1 MNRYF
6 YAFLLAFSFSAV
18 PTIAQENSARE
29 IEEVVI
35 TALRKETN
43 LQDTAITI
51 TAITGADL
59 EVKQIENF
67 EDLQFAVPTLGFAKG
82 AYSGAGITL
91 RGIGNFAVGNST
103 SASIGYFW
111 NGQTASASGL
121 YEQEFFDVE
130 RVEVLRGPQ
139 GSLFGAGTTGG
150 LIQMITKRPDAEAGG
165 YLKADVADY
174 DSLRMEGAIN
184 LPLTDKLRSRFA
196 FASLQ
201 REGFVTNSHTG
212 NKLDDRNTQGA
223 RMSFEYDYSDDTT
236 MTLIYETTQADDNRL
251 RAARQFD

>member
-6 YAFLLAFSFSAV
+6 YAFLLAFTFSAV
-18 PTIAQENSARE
+18 PTIAQDNAARE

-51 TAITGADL
+51 TAITAQDL

-67 EDLQFAVPTLGFAKG
+67 EDLQFAVPTLGFQKG
-82 AYSGAGITL
+82 AYSGSGITL
-91 RGIGNFAVGNST
+91 RGIGNFAVGNSS

-111 NGQTASASGL
+111 NGQSASASGL
-121 YEQEFFDVE
+121 YEAEFFDVE

-165 YLKADVADY
+165 YIKTDVPAVIGY
-174 DSLRMEGAIN
+174 IACKIC
-184 LPLTDKLRSRFA
+184 
-196 FASLQ
+196 
-201 REGFVTNSHTG
+201 
-212 NKLDDRNTQGA
+212 
-223 RMSFEYDYSDDTT
+223 
-236 MTLIYETTQADDNRL
+236 IRL
-251 RAARQFD
+251 S

>member
-1 MNRYF
+1 MNR
-6 YAFLLAFSFSAV
+6 FLLSIGIIFSLSIL
-18 PTIAQENSARE
+18 PTFAQEEAGRVVEE
-29 IEEVVI
+29 IVV
-35 TALRKETN
+35 TGLRKESN

-51 TAITGADL
+51 TAITAADL
-59 EVKQIENF
+59 ETKQLENF

-82 AYSGAGITL
+82 AYSGSGITL

-165 YLKADVADY
+165 YLKADIAD
-174 DSLRMEGAIN
+174 
-184 LPLTDKLRSRFA
+184 
-196 FASLQ
+196 
-201 REGFVTNSHTG
+201 
-212 NKLDDRNTQGA
+212 
-223 RMSFEYDYSDDTT
+223 
-236 MTLIYETTQADDNRL
+236 
-251 RAARQFD
+251 

>member
-6 YAFLLAFSFSAV
+6 YAFLLAFTFSAI
-18 PTIAQENSARE
+18 PTIAQEDSARE

-51 TAITGADL
+51 TAITGDDL

-82 AYSGAGITL
+82 AYSGSAITL
-91 RGIGNFAVGNST
+91 RGIGNFAVGNSA

-165 YLKADVADY
+165 YLKADIADY
-174 DSLRMEGAIN
+174 DSLRLEGAVN
-184 LPLTDKLRSRFA
+184 LPLTDRLRSRFA
-196 FASLQ
+196 FALSLI
-201 REGFVTNSHTG
+201 H
-212 NKLDDRNTQGA
+212 
-223 RMSFEYDYSDDTT
+223 
-236 MTLIYETTQADDNRL
+236 I
-251 RAARQFD
+251 